1 MKREISMIVL
11 DTDILIEI
19 FDKGSVQGEEILEK
33 IEGYEI
39 ATTSINLHEIGY
51 GFYKV
56 KKEIIRELMEF
67 NILDYT
73 KRDALLSAK
82 LEVELEK
89 IGKTTGRFDTMI
101 AAICINRDAMFSTLN
116 RTHFERFI
124 AFGLRLF
131 YV

>member
-1 MKREISMIVL
+1 MIVL

-19 FDKGSVQGEEILEK
+19 FDKKSAQGEEILGK

-39 ATTSINLHEIGY
+39 ATTTINLHEIIY

-56 KKEIIRELMEF
+56 KKKIVKELMEF

-73 KRDALLSAK
+73 RSDALLSAK

-89 IGKTTGRFDTMI
+89 IGKPAGRFDTMI
-101 AAICINRDAMFSTLN
+101 AGICINREAVLLTLN
-116 RTHFERFI
+116 RTHFERFTK
-124 AFGLRLF
+124 FGLRLF
-131 YV
+131 NV

>member
-1 MKREISMIVL
+1 MRREISMIVL

-19 FDKGSVQGEEILEK
+19 FDKNSALGAEILEK

-39 ATTSINLHEIGY
+39 ATTSINLHEIVY

-56 KKEIIRELMEF
+56 KKELIRELMEF

-73 KRDALLSAK
+73 RSDALLSAK

-89 IGKTTGRFDTMI
+89 IGKPAGRFDTMI
-101 AAICINRDAMFSTLN
+101 AAVCINRDALLLTLN
-116 RTHFERFI
+116 RTHFERFTK
-124 AFGLRLF
+124 FGLRLF
-131 YV
+131 NV